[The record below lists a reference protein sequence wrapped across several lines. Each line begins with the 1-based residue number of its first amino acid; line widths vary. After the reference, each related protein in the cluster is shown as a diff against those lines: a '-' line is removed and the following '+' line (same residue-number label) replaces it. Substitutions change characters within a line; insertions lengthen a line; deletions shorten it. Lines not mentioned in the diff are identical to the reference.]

1 MSRARQD
8 RVIALLSR
16 EGDWVTAAELADVV
30 GVTPRSIRSYVT
42 ALNAR
47 VPGGLVVE
55 SGPLGYRAGPDATT
69 ALRAAVGDM
78 FVSVARRNQVLLS
91 RQLAAGEAVSLAG
104 TAPWRIKVGN
114 AGGTELS
121 LRGQRVDLVPHTRN
135 NVARLEL
142 N

>member
-47 VPGGLVVE
+47 VPGGGVVE
-55 SGPLGYRAGPDATT
+55 SGPSGYRAGPG
-69 ALRAAVGDM
+69 AAAAKRIRKG
-78 FVSVARRNQVLLS
+78 RRGLVPRRPIS
-91 RQLAAGEAVSLAG
+91 AGEPKPAVPPPFGYLTDS
-104 TAPWRIKVGN
+104 WR
-114 AGGTELS
+114 
-121 LRGQRVDLVPHTRN
+121 
-135 NVARLEL
+135 
-142 N
+142 